1 MFRRAM
7 HLSHDGQHFGFADR
21 AAPALITLNV
31 IPYV

>member
-7 HLSHDGQHFGFADR
+7 HLDGQHFGFADR